1 MPIPEIEKDRKTKEQ
16 IIVQEIIKAEIR
28 KIRNK
33 QIMIIIGSGLI
44 SYLCYL
50 GSKGIVESN
59 YIAGNILYLLG
70 AASAFLLFTFSI
82 LICTDFRNYSRDALD
97 DWEKFLGNEEAFWEK
112 HKKVIKIQGYWSS

>member
-28 KIRNK
+28 RMRNK

-44 SYLCYL
+44 SYSCYL
-50 GSKGIVESN
+50 GSKGIVELN

-70 AASAFLLFTFSI
+70 VAFAFLLFMFSI
-82 LICTDFRNYSRDALD
+82 TICTDFRKHSRDALD
-97 DWEKFLGNEEAFWEK
+97 DWEKFLENEEAFWEK
-112 HKKVIKIQGYWSS
+112 HISLKKILWK